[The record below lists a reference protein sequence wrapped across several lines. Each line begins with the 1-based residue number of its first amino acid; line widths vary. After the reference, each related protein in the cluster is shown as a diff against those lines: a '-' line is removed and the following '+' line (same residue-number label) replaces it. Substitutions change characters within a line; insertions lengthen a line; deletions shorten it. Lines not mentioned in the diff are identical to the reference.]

1 MEVRPRLLTGKL
13 RREFLPLSDT
23 LPVYEPSLDQAGHE
37 AGPDSELVRV
47 SLCALAL
54 SVRLKSLTQMTLKA
68 VDEFARQV
76 HDVIVQR
83 NLTSIVDVIFVSDH
97 GMTDTSNVQL
107 VYLDDILGDDGV
119 NAIEHEDGTWAICA
133 FYAVASFNNAR
144 PGWPSVGLRFREGTN
159 STKYLELLEAAASN
173 QPGFGVYTHETMPKR
188 WYFAKTPRIA
198 PIYVVP
204 HIGWAIINR
213 HDHEEKMSGTYSPKG
228 VRRSYFVESLAHLS
242 VSALLESR
250 L

>member
-1 MEVRPRLLTGKL
+1 
-13 RREFLPLSDT
+13 
-23 LPVYEPSLDQAGHE
+23 
-37 AGPDSELVRV
+37 
-47 SLCALAL
+47 
-54 SVRLKSLTQMTLKA
+54 MTLKA

-76 HDVIVQR
+76 HDAIVQR

-97 GMTDTSNVQL
+97 GMTDTSIVQPVFL
-107 VYLDDILGDDGV
+107 ADILGDDGV
-119 NAIEHEDGTWAICA
+119 NAIEHEDGTWAIR
-133 FYAVASFNNAR
+133 AVCVAASLFNVC

-188 WYFAKTPRIA
+188 WYFAQNPRIA

-213 HDHEEKMSGTYSPKG
+213 DEHEGKVSGTYSPKG
-228 VRRSYFVESLAHLS
+228 VRRSYFIELPAHLS
-242 VSALLESR
+242 VCALLESR